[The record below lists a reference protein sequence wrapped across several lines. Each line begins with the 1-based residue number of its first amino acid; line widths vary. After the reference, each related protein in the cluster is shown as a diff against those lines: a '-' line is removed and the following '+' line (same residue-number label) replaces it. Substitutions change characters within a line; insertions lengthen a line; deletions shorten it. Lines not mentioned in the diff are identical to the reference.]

1 MLKALVTDVDG
12 TITDR
17 RRRINTAAIEAIR
30 TLVDSG
36 ITVVLASGNTVCFMD
51 GLCKMIGTDGTIIG
65 ENGGVYRRTFS
76 GTLNISGDQK
86 VCLAAFEE
94 LRDYFAEK
102 GIELE
107 LFGAQ
112 YRFADVAFARNID
125 ADEARAIIRD
135 RHLPVRVLDTGFAIH
150 LQVLGVNKGTALR
163 ELAGA
168 GDSPGRDDG
177 YRRLGERHR
186 DAQSRRSWS
195 RRTKCPGTDAIGGRL
210 GLTGDVRRGVRRGG
224 KEVLSRSLQQI
235 TVDNNIIFYI
245 LYRLERNEHLVPI
258 HSVTISPECLIRFD
272 DQVNYLPGIEI
283 DHDVLESSNEHAIVT
298 HYSFLC
304 KGPAEGFAHT
314 EFEVFLLFK
323 LLNFPNIL

>member
-163 ELAGA
+163 ELAGELGIHPDEMMA
-168 GDSPGRDDG
+168 IGDSENDIEMLRAAGVGVAVRNAPA
-177 YRRLGERHR
+177 LT
-186 DAQSRRSWS
+186 QSAADWVSQ
-195 RRTKCPGTDAIGGRL
+195 GMYG
-210 GLTGDVRRGVRRGG
+210 
-224 KEVLSRSLQQI
+224 
-235 TVDNNIIFYI
+235 
-245 LYRLERNEHLVPI
+245 
-258 HSVTISPECLIRFD
+258 
-272 DQVNYLPGIEI
+272 
-283 DHDVLESSNEHAIVT
+283 
-298 HYSFLC
+298 
-304 KGPAEGFAHT
+304 EGFVEA
-314 EFEVFLLFK
+314 VKKYYPDLFSR
-323 LLNFPNIL
+323 